1 MLNKKYLLPSA
12 YLAPSS
18 YYALLINYPNS
29 IIEQFEYFIKQTIRN
44 RCSIDSANGPLILS
58 IPKVRKSSS
67 KTLMKDIQ
75 ICYTEPWQKVHWNA
89 IKSSYNSSPFFE
101 YYMDEF
107 SIIYNDKE
115 KYLLDLNIK
124 AHQLILKF
132 LQIENSV
139 NLSTKYI
146 RESECKDLRKNLFKI
161 NQEIKYDQV
170 FSTKNGFEKD
180 LSIIDLIFNLG
191 PESNNYLKKIDIS
204 KICHFSKTIIT
215 K

>member
-1 MLNKKYLLPSA
+1 MLNKNYLLPSA

-29 IIEQFEYFIKQTIRN
+29 IIEQYEYFTKQTIRN

-75 ICYTEPWQKVHWNA
+75 ICYTEPWQKIHWNA

-107 SIIYNDKE
+107 SILYHDKE
-115 KYLLDLNIK
+115 KYLLDLNLK

-139 NLSTKYI
+139 NLSTNYI
-146 RESECKDLRKNLFKI
+146 RESECKDLRQDLFKI

-204 KICHFSKTIIT
+204 KIYHISKTIVT

>member
-1 MLNKKYLLPSA
+1 MLNKNYLLPSA

-29 IIEQFEYFIKQTIRN
+29 IIEQYEYFTKQTIRN

-75 ICYTEPWQKVHWNA
+75 ICYTEPWQKIHWNA

-107 SIIYNDKE
+107 SIIYHDKE
-115 KYLLDLNIK
+115 KYLLDLNRK

-146 RESECKDLRKNLFKI
+146 RESECKDLRQNLFKI
-161 NQEIKYDQV
+161 NQEIKYAQV

-180 LSIIDLIFNLG
+180 LSIIDLLFNLG
-191 PESNNYLKKIDIS
+191 PESNNYLSKIDIS
-204 KICHFSKTIIT
+204 KIY
-215 K
+215 

>member
-1 MLNKKYLLPSA
+1 MLNKNYLLPSA

-18 YYALLINYPNS
+18 YYSLLMNYPNS
-29 IIEQFEYFIKQTIRN
+29 IIEQYEYFTKQTIRN

-75 ICYTEPWQKVHWNA
+75 ICYTEPWQKIHWNA

-107 SIIYNDKE
+107 SILYHDKE
-115 KYLLDLNIK
+115 KYLLDLNLK

-139 NLSTKYI
+139 NLSTNYI
-146 RESECKDLRKNLFKI
+146 RESECKDLRQDLFKI

-170 FSTKNGFEKD
+170 FSTENGFEKD

-191 PESNNYLKKIDIS
+191 PESNNYLSKIDSS
-204 KICHFSKTIIT
+204 KIY
-215 K
+215 

>member
-29 IIEQFEYFIKQTIRN
+29 IIEQYEYFTKQTIRN

-107 SIIYNDKE
+107 SIIYHDKE
-115 KYLLDLNIK
+115 KYPTGPWCKKGEWVIFARYAGSRLPIEGGEVRLLNDDEVLG
-124 AHQLILKF
+124 
-132 LQIENSV
+132 
-139 NLSTKYI
+139 T
-146 RESECKDLRKNLFKI
+146 
-161 NQEIKYDQV
+161 
-170 FSTKNGFEKD
+170 
-180 LSIIDLIFNLG
+180 IDN
-191 PESNNYLKKIDIS
+191 PESVLHNI
-204 KICHFSKTIIT
+204 
-215 K
+215 

>member
-1 MLNKKYLLPSA
+1 VLNKKYLLPSA

-29 IIEQFEYFIKQTIRN
+29 IIEQYEYFTKQTIRN

-132 LQIENSV
+132 LQIENSI

-204 KICHFSKTIIT
+204 KICHISKTIVT

>member
-1 MLNKKYLLPSA
+1 MLNKNYLLPSA

-18 YYALLINYPNS
+18 YYSLLMNYPNS
-29 IIEQFEYFIKQTIRN
+29 IIEQYEYFTKQTIRN

-75 ICYTEPWQKVHWNA
+75 ICYTEPWQKIHWNA

-107 SIIYNDKE
+107 SILYHDKE
-115 KYLLDLNIK
+115 KYLLDLNLK

-139 NLSTKYI
+139 NLSTNYI
-146 RESECKDLRKNLFKI
+146 RESECKDLRQDLFKI

-191 PESNNYLKKIDIS
+191 PESNNYLSKIDSS
-204 KICHFSKTIIT
+204 KIY
-215 K
+215 

>member
-1 MLNKKYLLPSA
+1 M
-12 YLAPSS
+12 
-18 YYALLINYPNS
+18 NYPNS
-29 IIEQFEYFIKQTIRN
+29 IIEQYEYFTKQTIRN

-58 IPKVRKSSS
+58 IPKVRKSNS

-75 ICYTEPWQKVHWNA
+75 ICYTEPWQKIHWNA

-107 SIIYNDKE
+107 SILYHDKE
-115 KYLLDLNIK
+115 KYLLDLNLK

-139 NLSTKYI
+139 NLSTNYI
-146 RESECKDLRKNLFKI
+146 RESECKDLRQDLFKI

-170 FSTKNGFEKD
+170 FSTENGFEKD

-191 PESNNYLKKIDIS
+191 PESNNYLSKIDSS
-204 KICHFSKTIIT
+204 KIY
-215 K
+215 